1 MTPTTDRLPVAASAD
16 WVPGPKQGQW
26 TYSAY
31 ITLPDDGQRYEV
43 VNGVLYMTPSPGIAH
58 QKISGRFFYYL
69 FTHIEVAGLGT
80 VLAAPTDVIL
90 SPKDVLQPDVF
101 VVLNAG
107 LEKIKELHVVGAPD
121 LVVEIASPSTAIHD
135 RNRKYRVYAKAGVPE
150 YWIAEPGTR
159 TVEVLVLE
167 AGEYQSLGVFRGQ
180 ATLPSKVVPGLPVHV
195 EQFFASVGS

>member
-1 MTPTTDRLPVAASAD
+1 MSTTSDRLPVAASAD
-16 WVPGPKQGQW
+16 WIPGPKQGQW
-26 TYSAY
+26 TYNAY
-31 ITLPDDGQRYEV
+31 ANLPDDGQRYEV
-43 VNGVLYMTPSPGIAH
+43 VNGVLFMTPSPGIAH
-58 QKISGRFFYYL
+58 QKISGRFFYHL

-90 SPKDVLQPDVF
+90 SPKDVFQPDVF

-121 LVVEIASPSTAIHD
+121 LVVEITSPSTAIHD

-150 YWIAEPGTR
+150 YWIAEPATR

-167 AGEYQSLGVFRGQ
+167 AGEYRSLGIFRGQ
-180 ATLPSKVVPGLPVHV
+180 ATLPSRVLPELPVHV
-195 EQFFASVGS
+195 EQFFASI

>member
-26 TYSAY
+26 TYNDYAA
-31 ITLPDDGQRYEV
+31 LPNDGKRYEI
-43 VNGVLYMTPSPGIAH
+43 VNGVLYMTPSPSIPH
-58 QKISGRFFYYL
+58 QKISGRFFYHL
-69 FTHIEVAGLGT
+69 FTHIELAGLGT
-80 VLAAPTDVIL
+80 VLTAPADVIL
-90 SPKDVLQPDVF
+90 SPKNVLQPDVF

-107 LEKIKELHVVGAPD
+107 LDKIKELHVVGAPD

-159 TVEVLVLE
+159 TIEVLVLE
-167 AGEYQSLGVFRGQ
+167 DGEYQSLGVFRGQ
-180 ATLPSKVVPGLPVHV
+180 ATLPSKVVSDLPVSV
-195 EQFFASVGS
+195 DEFFASVK

>member
-16 WVPGPKQGQW
+16 WVPGSKQGQW
-26 TYSAY
+26 TYNAY
-31 ITLPDDGQRYEV
+31 ANLPDDGQRYEV
-43 VNGVLYMTPSPGIAH
+43 VNGVLFMTPSPGIAQ
-58 QKISGRFFYYL
+58 QKISGRFFYHL

-195 EQFFASVGS
+195 EQFFASVQ